1 VTPIPVPDLA
11 LPGDRNRDLRPETGQ
26 DRSAAPPVQRQ
37 QRRPRLSVIV
47 PTRNEA
53 ANLTGLRDGLEAAL
67 AGVDHEVIV
76 VDDSSDAVTRPLL
89 ARIAAG
95 SSPWRV
101 LERAPGEQT
110 GLATAVTAGLGL
122 AQGAAVCVM
131 DGDLQH
137 PPEVV
142 PRLLKAVESGADLA
156 VASRYVA
163 GGEAGGLAN
172 GYRQLV
178 SRASRWAAL
187 AMFPESR
194 RTSDPLTGFFCV
206 RRPAIAGLELRPVGF
221 KVLLEL
227 LVLCPGLKTV
237 DVPFT
242 FGHRYE
248 GESKA
253 GVRQGL
259 LFLNHLLSLFMQVP
273 ESSQHLKFAVVTACS
288 LAVFLGVFEAL
299 ARTGLNMVAAWG
311 AASLAGSLV
320 NAVLQRSL
328 TFRRHRRRRLLY
340 RAFGSSGSLAGLATY
355 SGLLWMS
362 PRHPLAMGALAQA
375 VALAIPLTVN
385 VPGVRRWLRL
395 MTAGASTG
403 LHELGRHLQV
413 DTAWWSPPVPEP
425 LDPERRAVAP
435 AGLEEL
441 IRHCAAST
449 VPDLVVQAP
458 SDRPQPRRN
467 IESLSAII
475 VPKPE
480 AGRVA
485 VLVRRSV
492 KPFTAADLEHAVRVL
507 HRSELEPETEPPP
520 LTVAKP

>member
-1 VTPIPVPDLA
+1 VTSRLVPVPTLPQDRRKDLP
-11 LPGDRNRDLRPETGQ
+11 LEMGQ
-26 DRSAAPPVQRQ
+26 DLLRAPAGHREHLP
-37 QRRPRLSVIV
+37 PRLSVIV

-53 ANLTGLRDGLEAAL
+53 ANLTELRDCLEAAL
-67 AGVDHEVIV
+67 AGIEHEVIV

-89 ARIAAG
+89 AGIAAG
-95 SSPWRV
+95 SPRWRV
-101 LERAPGEQT
+101 LERPPDEQT
-110 GLATAVTAGLGL
+110 GLATAVAAGLRL
-122 AQGAAVCVM
+122 AQGTAVCVM

-142 PRLLKAVESGADLA
+142 PSLLKAVESGADLA
-156 VASRYVA
+156 IASRYAA

-172 GYRQLV
+172 RYRQLV
-178 SRASRWAAL
+178 SHASRWVAL
-187 AMFPESR
+187 AIFPEAR
-194 RTSDPLTGFFCV
+194 RTTDPLTGFFCV

-242 FGHRYE
+242 FGRRNE

-253 GVRQGL
+253 GARQGL
-259 LFLNHLLSLFMQVP
+259 LFLTHLLSLFLHVP
-273 ESSQHLKFAVVTACS
+273 ESSQSLKFGAVTAGS
-288 LAVFLGVFEAL
+288 LVVFAALFEVM
-299 ARTGLNMVAAWG
+299 ARTGWNLVAAW
-311 AASLAGSLV
+311 AVASLAGSLV
-320 NAVLQRSL
+320 NAVFQRGV
-328 TFRRHRRRRLLY
+328 TFRRHWRRRLVY
-340 RAFGSSGSLAGLATY
+340 RAFGSIGSLAGLGAY
-355 SGLLWMS
+355 SGLLWVT

-375 VALAIPLTVN
+375 IALAIPLTLN
-385 VPGVRRWLRL
+385 VLGVRHWLRL

-403 LHELGRHLQV
+403 LHELGRHLEV
-413 DTAWWSPPVPEP
+413 DTVWWSEPVPKP
-425 LDPERRAVAP
+425 LDPERLALAP

-441 IRHCAAST
+441 IRHCAASGL
-449 VPDLVVQAP
+449 PDLVIQAP

-480 AGRVA
+480 AGKVA

-492 KPFTAADLEHAVRVL
+492 KPFTAADLQHAVRVIHGSGEADPAPL
-507 HRSELEPETEPPP
+507 Q
-520 LTVAKP
+520 LTVAKS